1 MGTPYVKVQSVF
13 HSKPQEKKALPEG
26 LEEQFFINAVG
37 DFETDLYPLHILE
50 DNSLQED
57 LTNSEIQVIGLLMYK
72 HYLERELDRILKL
85 NNIIG
90 RDIKATGLGDSKSNT
105 NKRLE
110 SLKEEIDKK
119 ISKLKPLTFD

>member
-50 DNSLQED
+50 DNGLQED

-90 RDIKATGLGDSKSNT
+90 RDIKTTGLGDSKSNT

-110 SLKEEIDKK
+110 SLQEEIDKK